1 MFFSLIFYG
10 KECYSND
17 LISFLQAEY
26 SEQPYEFLLTLN
38 DLGYGEKHFKAEVKF
53 RDKLYSLTANKTDQ
67 LFIELHIDRLRD
79 IHLILRGIM
88 NELVRELGFELMW
101 DANRDP
107 TQKVCKLYTYLVSDF
122 IIIC

>member
-1 MFFSLIFYG
+1 M
-10 KECYSND
+10 
-17 LISFLQAEY
+17 
-26 SEQPYEFLLTLN
+26 
-38 DLGYGEKHFKAEVKF
+38 GYGEKHFKAEVKF

-107 TQKVCKLYTYLVSDF
+107 TQKVCKLYIYLVSDF